1 MNNLATLRAQLD
13 TQLRDIDHEVWGQT
27 EKEQLLINSVAR
39 LYPRVV
45 RHIVSLVPTV
55 ANTYTYTLDENIRN
69 VFRIDVLNASSEMTH
84 VLPNGSWELW
94 GTTSGSDA
102 LTLHVGRLFIQANNT
117 LRVHGYGRYDIED
130 NTIDDSLVPLVL
142 ARARAEAYR
151 RMGVDRVKFEEWLSA
166 NQTQN
171 VSVNELLQLIN
182 EAEREAE
189 FLERQSATIKKPVPA
204 RV

>member
-13 TQLRDIDHEVWGQT
+13 TQLRDLEHTVWDQT
-27 EKEQLLINSVAR
+27 EKEQLLINAVAR
-39 LYPRVV
+39 LYPTVV
-45 RHIVSLVPTV
+45 RNIIVNVPTV
-55 ANTYTYTLDENIRN
+55 VNNYTYALDTSIRN
-69 VFRIDVLNASSEMTH
+69 VFRVDVLNASSEMTH
-84 VLPNGSWELW
+84 VLPNGSWEIW
-94 GTTSGSDA
+94 GTTAGSEE

-117 LRVHGYGRYDIED
+117 LRVHGYGRYDITT
-130 NTIDDSLVPLVL
+130 NSIDDTLVPLVL

-151 RMGVDRVKFEEWLSA
+151 RMGAKRVQFENWLVA

>member
-13 TQLRDIDHEVWGQT
+13 TQLRDLDHEVWGQT
-27 EKEQLLINSVAR
+27 EKEQLLINAVAR

-45 RHIVSLVPTV
+45 RHIIVNVPV
-55 ANTYTYTLDENIRN
+55 IENTYTYLLDANIRN

-84 VLPNGSWELW
+84 VLPNGGWELW
-94 GTTSGSDA
+94 GTTGGSEA
-102 LTLHVGRLFIQANNT
+102 LTLHVGRGFAQANT
-117 LRVHGYGRYDIED
+117 TFRVHGYGRYDIQT
-130 NTIDDSLVPLVL
+130 NAIDDSLVPLVL

-151 RMGVDRVKFEEWLSA
+151 RMGADRIKFENWLVN

-171 VSVNELLQLIN
+171 VSVNEMLQLIN